1 MAYDLNKGEKGVD
14 RPILKPLSVPELLDK
29 GFQIYKRHV
38 WLFLSIAA
46 LIQTPAMVIESFFV
60 VYLGN
65 DSLGNIVGN
74 LLSPFVQLA
83 LTLAVSNLYLGKE
96 ISIRTSYSQS
106 AYKYSSLFWA
116 NILIGLAIG
125 VPSAILGIL
134 FIWIVPIGILA
145 ALFLLPLV
153 VFLSTRWS
161 LSTPAIVLEH
171 VGASKG
177 LGRSWALTEG
187 YFWRVFG
194 TSFAAS
200 LLALI
205 LSLLPV
211 LFINYL
217 STELFQFP
225 YQVVGITNVVVEKL
239 ALIFSLPFSVAVNVL
254 IYYDLRIRK
263 EGLDLLEMIGS
274 TEEGDDDDDDIS

>member
-14 RPILKPLSVPELLDK
+14 RPILKTLSVPELLDK

-46 LIQTPAMVIESFFV
+46 LTQIPAMVIESFFL
-60 VYLGN
+60 VYFGN
-65 DSLGNIVGN
+65 NSLGNIAGN

-134 FIWIVPIGILA
+134 FIWIVPVGILA

-274 TEEGDDDDDDIS
+274 TEEDDDDDDDIS

>member
-1 MAYDLNKGEKGVD
+1 MDVFKDGFISRHVPCAARRRGVDQSPCGHEDIIMAYDLNKGEKGVD

-145 ALFLLPLV
+145 
-153 VFLSTRWS
+153 
-161 LSTPAIVLEH
+161 
-171 VGASKG
+171 
-177 LGRSWALTEG
+177 
-187 YFWRVFG
+187 
-194 TSFAAS
+194 
-200 LLALI
+200 
-205 LSLLPV
+205 
-211 LFINYL
+211 
-217 STELFQFP
+217 
-225 YQVVGITNVVVEKL
+225 
-239 ALIFSLPFSVAVNVL
+239 
-254 IYYDLRIRK
+254 
-263 EGLDLLEMIGS
+263 
-274 TEEGDDDDDDIS
+274 